1 MFFPSHSNI
10 FISYLQT
17 PDDVSKLLRGTRLIL
32 QLAQTEPLASLLDPD
47 FKRPDLDHE
56 LHLKSD
62 AELIEV
68 IKERVET
75 VYHPTSTCRMAP
87 PDKDG
92 VVDSQQRVY
101 GIRGLRVCDASIF
114 PWIVSGHTVGALVN
128 YMHDVLTWHLGR
140 SLLCDRRETC

>member
-1 MFFPSHSNI
+1 M
-10 FISYLQT
+10 
-17 PDDVSKLLRGTRLIL
+17 SKLLRGVRLVL
-32 QLAQTEPLASLLDPD
+32 RLAQTEPLASLLDPD

-87 PDKDG
+87 LEING

-114 PWIVSGHTVGALVN
+114 PWIVSGHTVSGITKV
-128 YMHDVLTWHLGR
+128 YT
-140 SLLCDRRETC
+140 

>member
-1 MFFPSHSNI
+1 MNPKYVSFTFLRNVLTI
-10 FISYLQT
+10 TFISYLQT
-17 PDDVSKLLRGTRLIL
+17 PEDVSKLLRGARVIL
-32 QLAQTEPLASLLDPD
+32 QLAQTEPLASLLDPE
-47 FKRPDLDHE
+47 FKRSDLDHE

-62 AELIEV
+62 AELIEI

-87 PDKDG
+87 LAKDG

-114 PWIVSGHTVGALVN
+114 PWIVSGHTVGGLVK
-128 YMHDVLTWHLGR
+128 
-140 SLLCDRRETC
+140 LCS